1 MFAFRLYAPT
11 GVILLTPFGELRV
24 GGSRYTS
31 QTRNNP
37 AFSSIISSDQRII
50 IGVNVNDLREKPYIK
65 PWLHR
70 LSSYYTDAAGV
81 VDERRLQ
88 NITRFFF
95 HNALAVKINV
105 IDCAVMIKPSH
116 FSPQPANGIQNFTQG
131 QLCSKTPLFPLQS
144 VSTFIQLKLFQS
156 LQVHAQ

>member
-1 MFAFRLYAPT
+1 MFAYRLYAPT
-11 GVILLTPFGELRV
+11 SVILLTPFGELRV

-31 QTRNNP
+31 QTRNSP
-37 AFSSIISSDQRII
+37 AFSSIIASDQRLI
-50 IGVNVNDLREKPYIK
+50 IGVNVNDLMEKPYIM

-70 LSSYYTDAAGV
+70 LSAYFTDASGV
-81 VDERRLQ
+81 VDEWRRTNLA
-88 NITRFFF
+88 RFFF